1 MGSERNLTIWI
12 AATRPVPDQEAVTL
26 LSNHWFSGK
35 EQLPKT
41 WLTSLTGPNTPIAN
55 MITSTN

>member
-12 AATRPVPDQEAVTL
+12 AATRLDQEAITL

-41 WLTSLTGPNTPIAN
+41 WLTSLTGLNTPIAN
-55 MITSTN
+55 MITTIN